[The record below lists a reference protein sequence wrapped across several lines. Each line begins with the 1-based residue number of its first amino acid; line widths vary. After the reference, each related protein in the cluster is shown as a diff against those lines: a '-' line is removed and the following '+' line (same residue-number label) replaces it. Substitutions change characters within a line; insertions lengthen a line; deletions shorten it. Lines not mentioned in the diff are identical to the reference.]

1 MTPCISVI
9 IPVYNAEKYM
19 AQCLDSILNQTFQ
32 DFEAIVVD
40 DGSTDGSVE
49 IIEHYIATDCRIC
62 LIRQEQ
68 NKGPMVARQEGCNIS
83 KGCYIFFCDGD
94 DTLPNNAFELLYN
107 TAILNNADIVVG
119 HINIIDA
126 NGNVRLFRKEELNYG
141 VDSVSVYKSLFNGE
155 LSHNLCAKL
164 FKKELLKE
172 HQYLTVSNM
181 RNGEDALLFYQIV
194 EHCSKIT
201 CVENCVYNYI
211 QHSTSSTHI
220 PISLE
225 NVDKLMFLQHY
236 LLTNIIAKYKPLER
250 VGTKAIINEIAYWW
264 SITPHLNRNEMVK
277 IISRHNL
284 WYLLSIKSLVL
295 YCGFSGAI
303 NIYYRISIESI
314 LRKVK
319 WKIKL

>member
-9 IPVYNAEKYM
+9 IPVYNTEKYI

-49 IIEHYIATDCRIC
+49 IIEHYIATDSRIC

-141 VDSVSVYKSLFNGE
+141 VDSVSVYKSLLNGE

-236 LLTNIIAKYKPLER
+236 LLTNIIAKYKPIER
-250 VGTKAIINEIAYWW
+250 VGTKVAIERIIYWW
-264 SITPHLNRNEMVK
+264 CNTPHISRYEMVK
-277 IISRHNL
+277 IISHHNL
-284 WYLLSIKSLVL
+284 WNLLTIKSLVR
-295 YCGFSGAI
+295 YCGIGSAICMWGKIFIEYGA
-303 NIYYRISIESI
+303 
-314 LRKVK
+314 RKIV
-319 WKIKL
+319 WLVRS